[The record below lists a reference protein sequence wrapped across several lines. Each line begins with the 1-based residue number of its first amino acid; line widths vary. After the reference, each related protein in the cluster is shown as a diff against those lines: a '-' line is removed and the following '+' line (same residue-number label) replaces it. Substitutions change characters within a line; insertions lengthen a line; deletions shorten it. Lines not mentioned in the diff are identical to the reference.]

1 MAQTIVVPLDGSEL
15 GETALPWAALLA
27 RTRGCSITLVRIVPW
42 PDLPAGEFGEYFS
55 PNVYDDVVAAEIGAA
70 QEYLDGLKGRFSADG
85 VTVDTVVREGMA
97 AEGIHDVA
105 DELGAYA
112 VAMASHGRGG
122 VARIVLG
129 SVAERLLHQA
139 TVPVFLIRAGGP
151 KRPASLNR
159 IVVPLDGSTLAERG
173 FDQAREIAGPDTTLV
188 LVRVVEPV
196 YDMMGSEDTTLIEN
210 TEATDQEEIEARQYL
225 DNLMATP
232 GPGSGKMEI
241 VLRRG
246 RSGHALLEAI
256 RDSNADAVVM
266 TTHGRTGPTRWIMGS
281 VADEVFRHTDRPVML
296 VSARMLT
303 ARVVGRFLVRDLM
316 TKDVEFV
323 DENETVLS
331 VVRKVLRRRVS
342 GAPVLNKDG
351 HLVGIISE
359 HALLNWHTRVVE
371 ELAKDEDNL
380 DPVKYAERVGSDTIK
395 DLFTKPAIS
404 IDESADLSSA
414 TRMLIDHRI
423 RRLAVTSNGRLVG
436 VISRADILKG
446 MAANWETLAVKE

>member
-1 MAQTIVVPLDGSEL
+1 
-15 GETALPWAALLA
+15 
-27 RTRGCSITLVRIVPW
+27 
-42 PDLPAGEFGEYFS
+42 
-55 PNVYDDVVAAEIGAA
+55 
-70 QEYLDGLKGRFSADG
+70 
-85 VTVDTVVREGMA
+85 
-97 AEGIHDVA
+97 
-105 DELGAYA
+105 
-112 VAMASHGRGG
+112 
-122 VARIVLG
+122 
-129 SVAERLLHQA
+129 
-139 TVPVFLIRAGGP
+139 
-151 KRPASLNR
+151 
-159 IVVPLDGSTLAERG
+159 
-173 FDQAREIAGPDTTLV
+173 
-188 LVRVVEPV
+188 
-196 YDMMGSEDTTLIEN
+196 
-210 TEATDQEEIEARQYL
+210 
-225 DNLMATP
+225 
-232 GPGSGKMEI
+232 MEI

-303 ARVVGRFLVRDLM
+303 ARVVGPFLVRDLM

-351 HLVGIISE
+351 ELVGIISE